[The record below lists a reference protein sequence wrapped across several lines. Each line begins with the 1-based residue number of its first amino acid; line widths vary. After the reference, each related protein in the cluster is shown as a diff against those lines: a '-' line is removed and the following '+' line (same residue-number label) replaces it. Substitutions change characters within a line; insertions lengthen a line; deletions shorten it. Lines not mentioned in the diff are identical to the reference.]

1 MDRQM
6 AALKEENEINE
17 VKMRE
22 KEHELKIADLRLK
35 DLRRQV

>member
-6 AALKEENEINE
+6 VVLKEENEINE